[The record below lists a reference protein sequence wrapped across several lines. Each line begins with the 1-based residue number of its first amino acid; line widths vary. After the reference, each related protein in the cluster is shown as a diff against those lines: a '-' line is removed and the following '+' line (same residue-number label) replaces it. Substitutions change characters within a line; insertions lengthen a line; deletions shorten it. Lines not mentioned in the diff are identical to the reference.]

1 MTFAFRWHFTL
12 SVLAVLLSAAF
23 FLWLPRVLGDGID
36 DAFRFAQT
44 PDADA
49 GHIRSVLL
57 RSAILVLVISVLR
70 GTFAFFQGYLG
81 ETLGQKLAA
90 RLRLQFFD
98 KLQTLS
104 FSFHDKIHTGNLM
117 SRGITDI
124 EGMRMFVQTALI
136 RVIHIGVLIA
146 ASAGLMITLNWQLAL
161 LSLIFVP
168 FIAIRS
174 SILQLHLRRIWTDVQ
189 RVMGDLTTVMQENLA
204 GVRVVRAFS
213 SQTYEGRKFH
223 KPGDE
228 QLKLRLEAVR
238 LSAHNGSL
246 MGFAFLLAWAFIIW
260 FGGNRVLDGAMTV
273 GQLGQFLFYM
283 ALLQSPI
290 RQIPMLVNGV
300 ARASSAG
307 RRVFEALDEDVAVRD
322 RPGARPVQVT
332 DGALRFDNVSFSY
345 GASPVLSGVSFEARP
360 GHTIGIVG
368 APGSGKS
375 TVAALVPRFYDVTE
389 GRITIDG
396 QDIRDVTMI
405 SLRQNVGLVMQDPF
419 LFDGTIAEN
428 IAYGEPRATMDRIEV
443 AARVAQIHDFV
454 TTLPKGYETEVGE
467 RGVALSG
474 GQRQRVSIART
485 VLVDPPIVIFD
496 DSTSSVDAGTE
507 KRIREGL
514 AEASRGRT
522 TIIIANRLSSLQQA
536 DEILVVDHGR
546 VVERGS
552 HAQLVALRGRYRELY
567 ELQRR
572 PGDAVGLPPVGT
584 SHVGAGPDD
593 HGGAVAA
600 GHATTATG
608 GRAAGPAAGNE
619 AAG

>member
-1 MTFAFRWHFTL
+1 MTFAFRWHFSLT
-12 SVLAVLLSAAF
+12 VLAVLLSSAF

-36 DAFRFAQT
+36 QAFNLAQA
-44 PDADA
+44 PDVDPA
-49 GHIRSVLL
+49 HIRSVLL
-57 RSAILVLVISVLR
+57 RSAILVVVISVFR
-70 GTFAFFQGYLG
+70 GTFAFFQGYLS

-104 FSFHDKIHTGNLM
+104 FGFHDKIHTGNLM

-124 EGMRMFVQTALI
+124 EGMRMLVQGSLI
-136 RVIHIGVLIA
+136 RVIHIGILIA
-146 ASAGLMITLNWQLAL
+146 ASAVLMVTLNWQLAL

-168 FIAIRS
+168 FIAVRS

-189 RVMGDLTTVMQENLA
+189 RVMGELTTVMQENLA

-213 SQTYEGRKFH
+213 AQTYEERKFQ
-223 KPGDE
+223 KPGAE

-238 LSAHNGSL
+238 ISAANGSL

-260 FGGNRVLDGAMTV
+260 FGGNKVLDGDMTV

-283 ALLQSPI
+283 ALLQSPV

-307 RRVFEALDEDVAVRD
+307 RRVFEVLDEVPAVRD
-322 RPGARPVQVT
+322 RPGARPLQPT
-332 DGALRFDNVSFSY
+332 RCTLRFENVSFSY
-345 GASPVLSGVSFEARP
+345 ESAPVLNEVSFDARP
-360 GHTIGIVG
+360 DHTIGIVG

-375 TVAALVPRFYDVTE
+375 TIALLVPRFYDVT
-389 GRITIDG
+389 GGQITIDG
-396 QDIRDVTMI
+396 QDIRDVTLI
-405 SLRQNVGLVMQDPF
+405 SLRRNIGLVMQDPF

-428 IAYGEPRATMDRIEV
+428 IAYGDPGATLDRVEA
-443 AARVAQIHDFV
+443 AARIAQIHDFV
-454 TTLPKGYETEVGE
+454 STLPKGYDTEVGE

-474 GQRQRVSIART
+474 GQRQRVAIART
-485 VLVDPPIVIFD
+485 ILLNPPILIFD

-514 AEASRGRT
+514 SAASRGRT
-522 TIIIANRLSSLQQA
+522 TLIVAHRLSSLQHA
-536 DEILVVDHGR
+536 NEILVVDHGR

-552 HAQLVALRGRYRELY
+552 HSQLIAMHGRYRELY

-572 PGDAVGLPPVGT
+572 PGDV
-584 SHVGAGPDD
+584 SGPT
-593 HGGAVAA
+593 AMARA
-600 GHATTATG
+600 ATTDGA
-608 GRAAGPAAGNE
+608 RA
-619 AAG
+619 